1 MQQLY
6 IYWKGTLELKELIAA
21 LEERG
26 YRNVQ
31 HLDAGYCFPIIVA
44 DLNEK
49 IFFGTNTTCMAA
61 LASGHILQ
69 THTLTTALPLLKN

>member
-31 HLDAGYCFPIIVA
+31 HLDAAYSFPIIVA

-61 LASGHILQ
+61 LASLNILQ

>member
-6 IYWKGTLELKELIAA
+6 IHWKGARELKELIAA

-31 HLDAGYCFPIIVA
+31 RLDAGYCFPIIVP

-61 LASGHILQ
+61 LASLHILQ

>member
-6 IYWKGTLELKELIAA
+6 IHWKGARELKELIAA

-31 HLDAGYCFPIIVA
+31 HLDAAYSFLIIVA

-69 THTLTTALPLLKN
+69 THTLTTALPLLEN